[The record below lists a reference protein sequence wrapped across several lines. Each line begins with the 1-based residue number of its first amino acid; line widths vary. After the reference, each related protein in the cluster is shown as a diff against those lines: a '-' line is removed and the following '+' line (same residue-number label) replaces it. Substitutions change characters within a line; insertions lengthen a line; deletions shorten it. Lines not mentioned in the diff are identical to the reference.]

1 MFVEGYRRRR
11 WEGGWGGCGGGGK
24 AKTRQGEGGEWGVG
38 GGDGG
43 VGLTLRVRRNRQCV
57 SVYEHCKEFLL
68 KKVLIF

>member
-1 MFVEGYRRRR
+1 MD
-11 WEGGWGGCGGGGK
+11 GGLWGGGG
-24 AKTRQGEGGEWGVG
+24 RQKPDRGSGGWGVG

>member
-1 MFVEGYRRRR
+1 M
-11 WEGGWGGCGGGGK
+11 GGLWGGGGK
-24 AKTRQGEGGEWGVG
+24 AKTRQGEGGEWGVGGGDGGVG

-68 KKVLIF
+68 KKVLIL